1 MFNSF
6 EWRGNWMNKA
16 AGAGIG
22 VVIILIAIAALYMMN
37 QSDESTTQVELD
49 ENVEMT
55 AEQSGT
61 EEYQVE
67 LDEGLNVGGQPP

>member
-6 EWRGNWMNKA
+6 ECRRNWMNKA
-16 AGAGIG
+16 VAAGIG

-49 ENVEMT
+49 EGVEMS
-55 AEQSGT
+55 AEETKSY
-61 EEYQVE
+61 EVV
-67 LDEGLNVGGQPP
+67 LDEGVKVGDKPP